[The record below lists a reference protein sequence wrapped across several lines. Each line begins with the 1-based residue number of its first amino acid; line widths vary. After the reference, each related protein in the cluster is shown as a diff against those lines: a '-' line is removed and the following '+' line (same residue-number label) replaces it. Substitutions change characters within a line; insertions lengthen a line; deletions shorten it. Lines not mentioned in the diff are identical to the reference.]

1 MTTKPTPD
9 VLQAFSHYGIEDTE
23 RNCTPF
29 LVGTAGLL
37 SVILF
42 VLCLMVMVGTSLSL
56 PAGVVL
62 IVPIVSTIASAG
74 ITYQFIKLDHP
85 AVYNRSIIIE
95 SGDNLS
101 IFRSDEPTADDT
113 HHYLIYLHPF
123 DDFTLRYGGIGT
135 PTEGVHI
142 KTLRTTDDTAIETET
157 DEYTMIGKT
166 RLLE

>member
-1 MTTKPTPD
+1 MTTTANPD
-9 VLQAFSHYGIEDTE
+9 ILQAFSQYGIEDKE

-42 VLCLMVMVGTSLSL
+42 VLCLIVMVGTSVAL

-62 IVPIVSTIASAG
+62 IVPIVSTLASAG

-95 SGDNLS
+95 SGENIS
-101 IFRSDEPTADDT
+101 IFRSNEPTADET

-142 KTLRTTDDTAIETET
+142 KTLRRTNDAAIDTET
-157 DEYTMIGKT
+157 DEYTKIGKT